1 MAIRKC
7 EDGRWLVDVRPNGA
21 YGRRIRKIFPSQTK
35 ARDYEKY
42 ILLHCHN
49 KPWESR
55 AADIRLLSDL
65 ANLWMEFIGR
75 SEEYGEQSFMRMMK
89 VIREM
94 GDPRICNIT
103 RAMLM
108 EYRADKLGCGL
119 SPLTVNRDLSVIS
132 GMFRGLIECGMYHGE
147 NPLSGLRKLKAPNK
161 AMSFLGDDEVNHLL
175 NIAKGDCLA
184 LAVLCLSTGAR
195 YGESSTLRRENIVS
209 NKVMFTE
216 TKNGR
221 ARAVPVSDDVL
232 ELVTR
237 GKKGQLFDVD
247 YLEFREVIKSVK
259 PDLPKGQATH
269 VLRHTFATHFMMN
282 GGNIITL
289 QRILGHA
296 SIQQT
301 MVYAHFAPDFLTEAI
316 RFNPLGGKASL
327 SPSAGGGE

>member
-7 EDGRWLVDVRPNGA
+7 DDGRWLVDIRPNGS

-55 AADIRLLSDL
+55 AADKRRLSEL
-65 ANLWMEFIGR
+65 AHIWMAFIGKA
-75 SEEYGEQSFMRMMK
+75 EKYGEQVFMRMIK

-94 GDPRICNIT
+94 GDPQICNIT
-103 RAMLM
+103 RAMLI

-132 GMFRGLIECGMYHGE
+132 GMFRGLIESGE
-147 NPLSGLRKLKAPNK
+147 YYGKNPLSGLRKLKAPNK
-161 AMSFLGDDEVNHLL
+161 AMSFLDDDEINQLL
-175 NIAKGDCLA
+175 NTADGDYLA

-195 YGESSTLRRENIVS
+195 YGESSELRRQNIVG
-209 NKVMFTE
+209 NRVMFTE

-232 ELVTR
+232 EFVTK
-237 GKKGQLFDVD
+237 GKKGRLFDVD
-247 YLEFREVIKSVK
+247 YLKFRDVIKSVK

-269 VLRHTFATHFMMN
+269 VLRHTFATHFMIN

-296 SIQQT
+296 TIQQT
-301 MVYAHFAPDFLTEAI
+301 MAYAHFAPDFLTEAI

-327 SPSAGGGE
+327 SPPAGGNE